1 MTSNVMEYKGYRA
14 IMEFDV
20 EDKIIVGRI
29 LDIDDII
36 AFHGDSVGHFE
47 KNFHKSIDSYIKDCE
62 KLNQLPDKPVSGR
75 LMLRVEPKVHAAA
88 IKKAARSGVSLN
100 KWTESILKEATSQ
113 A

>member
-1 MTSNVMEYKGYRA
+1 MMTNVMEYKGYKA
-14 IMEFDV
+14 SMEFDV
-20 EDKIIVGRI
+20 EDKIIVGRV

-36 AFHGDSVGHFE
+36 AFHGNSVGLFE

-100 KWTESILKEATSQ
+100 KWAESILKEATSQ

>member
-1 MTSNVMEYKGYRA
+1 MMTNVMEYKGYKA
-14 IMEFDV
+14 SMEFDV
-20 EDKIIVGRI
+20 EDKIIVGRV

-36 AFHGDSVGHFE
+36 AFHGDSVGQFE
-47 KNFHKSIDSYIKDCE
+47 KNFHKSIDSYVKDCE
-62 KLNQLPDKPVSGR
+62 KLNQRPDKPVSGR

-100 KWTESILKEATSQ
+100 KWAESILKEATSQ

>member
-1 MTSNVMEYKGYRA
+1 MMTNVMEYKGYKA
-14 IMEFDV
+14 SMEFDV
-20 EDKIIVGRI
+20 EDKIIVGRV

-47 KNFHKSIDSYIKDCE
+47 KNFHKSIDSYVKDCE
-62 KLNQLPDKPVSGR
+62 KLNQRPDKPVSGR

-100 KWTESILKEATSQ
+100 KWAESLLKEATSQ